1 MPGIGHIAVG
11 MAGAR
16 LHYRRGATKTQ
27 LAVAMVV
34 LSVISALP
42 DADVLAFSFGIDY
55 LDPLGHRGASHSL
68 FMAAM
73 VTLLAYAVAKLLRV
87 QNVLRFTLITG
98 VVAASHGLLDTMT
111 TGGHGCALLWPFSNT
126 RYWALWRPIP
136 VSPLGPYLFTARGL
150 YVFCVETVMFLPVF
164 VYATLPRRKPAT

>member
-1 MPGIGHIAVG
+1 MPGIGHLAVG
-11 MAGAR
+11 MAGGR
-16 LHYRRGATKTQ
+16 LHCRRGATKKQ
-27 LAVAMVV
+27 LAVAMVA

-42 DADVLAFSFGIDY
+42 DADVLGFSFGIRY

-73 VTLLAYAVAKLLRV
+73 VTLLAYGLAKALKVERV
-87 QNVLRFTLITG
+87 VRFTLITG
-98 VVAASHGLLDTMT
+98 AVAASHGLLDTMT

-126 RYWALWRPIP
+126 RYWALLRPIP

-150 YVFCVETVMFLPVF
+150 FVFCVELVMFLPF
-164 VYATLPRRKPAT
+164 FIYATLPRRAPAD